1 MAMKELQ
8 FPLSK
13 ITFLFVFG
21 ILVSSYVFLTV
32 FWLAIIVSILFLL
45 LTLFYFFKA
54 KFNYFG
60 IITFVLSFAIGLLTV
75 QIHQENF
82 QENHFIHQIKSNQ
95 NNYDFEVL
103 ITEKLKK
110 STSNFRFEAKIVS
123 LNKQAATGK
132 VIVNIK
138 KEQFVKKIPIGYY
151 LRGFGSVFKNRN
163 PNNPNQ
169 FDYSKYLEKQQIYGQ
184 VFTYPENLCIST
196 SPNKDLNYYAA
207 QVRDKIIFNLQEN
220 NFRDAELNIVIALIL
235 GQQQDISPEILRD
248 YQYAG
253 AIHVLS
259 VSGLH
264 VGFILLF
271 LTFILKPIPNTKKGS
286 LIKLVLIL
294 IGLWSFGFLAGLA
307 PCVLRS
313 VSMFSIVAI
322 GNFINRNSNFY
333 HTLLISILLILL
345 CQPSFLFDVGFQ
357 LSYTALFFI
366 AWFQPFLLSFYSPK
380 NIVAK
385 YSWEVLTVSVAAQIG
400 AFPLS
405 LYYFHQFPG
414 LFFITNLIIL
424 FPLTI
429 ILAYGVVVCILAA
442 FGVVFVPMIRA
453 LEWSIWFINQVVK
466 CIASLESFVLQN
478 IPLTNL
484 MLFGLYLF
492 LITSILWLKKPSF
505 QKLVVSL
512 IAFFLFELA
521 SLKAKF
527 DVEKSKEF
535 VVFYQKKNTI
545 IGLRNGKNIGLFYN
559 TNSTLD
565 NNPMIQSY
573 LISNFNPEIKHQKVQ
588 NCYFFKNQKILV
600 LDSIGVVP
608 AEKFDILILTHS
620 PKINLNRLFAC
631 KRPKIVVVDN
641 SNFKSYVKVWKAS
654 CEAQKIPFHD
664 CNEKGFFK
672 L

>member
-21 ILVSSYVFLTV
+21 ILVSNYVLLPV
-32 FWLAIIVSILFLL
+32 FWLAIIVSVLLLL

-54 KFNYFG
+54 RFNYFG
-60 IITFVLSFAIGLLTV
+60 IITFVLSFAIGLMTV

-82 QENHFIHQIKSNQ
+82 QKNHFVHQIKSNQ
-95 NNYDFEVL
+95 NKYDFKVL

-110 STSNFRFEAKIVS
+110 SPSNFRYEAKIVS
-123 LNKQAATGK
+123 LNEHAVTGK

-138 KEQFVKKIPIGYY
+138 KEQFVKKIAIGSY
-151 LRGFGSVFKNRN
+151 LRGFGSVYKNRN

-184 VFTYPENLCIST
+184 IFAYPENLCIST
-196 SPNKDLNYYAA
+196 SPNKNLNYYAA
-207 QVRDKIIFNLQEN
+207 QVRDKIIFNLQKN

-271 LTFILKPIPNTKKGS
+271 LTFILKPIPNSKKGS

-322 GNFINRNSNFY
+322 GNFINRNTNFY
-333 HTLLISILLILL
+333 HTLLVSLLLILL

-380 NIVAK
+380 NIIAI
-385 YSWEVLTVSVAAQIG
+385 YFWEVLTVSVAAQIG

-414 LFFITNLIIL
+414 LFFVTNLIIL

-429 ILAYGVVVCILAA
+429 ILAFGVVVCILAA

-453 LEWSIWFINQVVK
+453 LEWSIWFVNQVVK
-466 CIASLESFVLQN
+466 WIASLESFVLQN

-512 IAFFLFELA
+512 VALFLFQVA
-521 SLKAKF
+521 ALKAKF
-527 DVEKSKEF
+527 DIEKSKEF
-535 VVFYQKKNTI
+535 VVFCQKKNTI
-545 IGLRNGKNIGLFYN
+545 IGLRNGKNVGLFCD
-559 TNSTLD
+559 TNSKLD
-565 NNPMIQSY
+565 NNQMIQSY
-573 LISNFNPEIKHQKVQ
+573 LISNFNPEINHQKVQ

-608 AEKFDILILTHS
+608 AEKFDILVLTHS
-620 PKINLNRLFAC
+620 PKINLNRLFVT
-631 KRPKIVVVDN
+631 KSPKIVVVDN

>member
-21 ILVSSYVFLTV
+21 ILVSNYVLLPV
-32 FWLAIIVSILFLL
+32 FWLAIIVSVLLLL

-54 KFNYFG
+54 RFNYFG
-60 IITFVLSFAIGLLTV
+60 IITFVLSFAIGLMTV

-82 QENHFIHQIKSNQ
+82 QKNHFVHQIKSNQ
-95 NNYDFEVL
+95 NKYDFKVL

-110 STSNFRFEAKIVS
+110 SPSNFRYEAKIVS
-123 LNKQAATGK
+123 LNEHAVTGK

-138 KEQFVKKIPIGYY
+138 KEQFVKKIAIGSY
-151 LRGFGSVFKNRN
+151 LRGFGSVYKNRN

-184 VFTYPENLCIST
+184 IFAYPENLCIST
-196 SPNKDLNYYAA
+196 SPKKNLNYYAA
-207 QVRDKIIFNLQEN
+207 QVRDKIIFNLQKN

-322 GNFINRNSNFY
+322 GNFINRNTNFY
-333 HTLLISILLILL
+333 HTLLVSLLLILL

-380 NIVAK
+380 NIIAI
-385 YSWEVLTVSVAAQIG
+385 YFWEVLTVSVAAQIG

-414 LFFITNLIIL
+414 LFFVTNLIIL

-429 ILAYGVVVCILAA
+429 ILAFGVAVCILAA

-453 LEWSIWFINQVVK
+453 LEWSIWFVNQVVK
-466 CIASLESFVLQN
+466 WIASLESFVLQN

-512 IAFFLFELA
+512 VALFLFQVA
-521 SLKAKF
+521 ALKAKF
-527 DVEKSKEF
+527 DIEKSKEF
-535 VVFYQKKNTI
+535 VVFCQKKNTI
-545 IGLRNGKNIGLFYN
+545 IGLRNGKNVSLFCE
-559 TNSTLD
+559 TNSKLD
-565 NNPMIQSY
+565 NNQMIQSY
-573 LISNFNPEIKHQKVQ
+573 LISNFNPEINHQKVQ

-608 AEKFDILILTHS
+608 AEKFDILVLTHS
-620 PKINLNRLFAC
+620 PKINLNRLFVTTS
-631 KRPKIVVVDN
+631 PKIVVVDN